1 MTEMTKIQTLLRA
14 YNRAY
19 LVSLQSQE
27 ELFSLARMVGAAIDE
42 RLDELPN
49 RSAEVE
55 GTDSKRGKY
64 CRRQTLAGRF
74 EGNPPQC
81 P

>member
-55 GTDSKRGKY
+55 GTEVVIDEDGVIIE
-64 CRRQTLAGRF
+64 LDDD
-74 EGNPPQC
+74 
-81 P
+81 